1 MSDATPAGGPPTT
14 STVGGALTRYRVMA
28 WAAGIGLLL
37 LVLNMVLRYV
47 VHVDTVLDL
56 VPRVHGFVYMG
67 YLVTAFD
74 LAFRMRWPLRR
85 SVLVCLAGTVPF
97 LSFVAEHR
105 ITEDEAISVA
115 ADLARNLARRAFK
128 LED

>member
-1 MSDATPAGGPPTT
+1 MTDHEASAPAVTAAQ
-14 STVGGALTRYRVMA
+14 VKGALTRYRVMA

-37 LVLNMVLRYV
+37 LLVNMYLRYV
-47 VHVDTVLDL
+47 ADVETVLDL

-67 YLVTAFD
+67 YLVTVFD

-85 SVLVCLAGTVPF
+85 SILVCLAGTVPF

-105 ITEDEAISVA
+105 VTQQTKRALA
-115 ADLARNLARRAFK
+115 AAAS
-128 LED
+128 

>member
-1 MSDATPAGGPPTT
+1 MTDGSDRPTPAQQV
-14 STVGGALTRYRVMA
+14 SVETVGGALTRYRVMA

-37 LVLNMVLRYV
+37 LLVNMYLRYV
-47 VHVDTVLDL
+47 ADVDTVLDL

-67 YLVTAFD
+67 YLVTVFD
-74 LAFRMRWPLRR
+74 LSFRMRWPLRR

-105 ITEDEAISVA
+105 VTQQTKQA
-115 ADLARNLARRAFK
+115 LASA
-128 LED
+128 